1 MNKYETT
8 VIIDT
13 VLDQKKTDEVIKK
26 YEDMIQTDGTIIETE
41 KWGKKRLAYAI
52 QKKPTGYYVHFRYEA
67 AGHIPEKMEKDFKL
81 NASILR
87 FMTVVT
93 DKRALKQIAKDNAA
107 SVKKEEAE
115 KKEA

>member
-26 YEDMIQTDGTIIETE
+26 YEEVIKTDGTIIETE

-67 AGHIPEKMEKDFKL
+67 AGDIPAKMEKDFKL
-81 NASILR
+81 DASILR

-107 SVKKEEAE
+107 IKKEEAE